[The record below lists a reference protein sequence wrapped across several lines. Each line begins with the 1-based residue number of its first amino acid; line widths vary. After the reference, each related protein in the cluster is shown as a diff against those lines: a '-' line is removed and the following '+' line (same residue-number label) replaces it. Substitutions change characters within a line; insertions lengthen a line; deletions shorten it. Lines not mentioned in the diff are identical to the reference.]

1 MCYFWQVIT
10 KGSTIFMATTQT
22 FETIIRLNSQEA
34 KNNLEQLKKK
44 VDDLK
49 AARDKAIQ
57 SKADSSFVK
66 DLNKD
71 LKAARAELRSYETGV
86 SKTISTLQS
95 LSDSSVKDI
104 KAAMRTLKQQ
114 MDLTTDP
121 EQYAQLQQKWE
132 ECRQRVD
139 EFKAAVEASETRVN
153 SLNATMKNLGS
164 SSLNDLTKAS
174 SILQAQLAGMNPQ
187 SDEYNSKAA
196 QLATVRQR
204 IDEIN
209 ASQKAANTTIDRYNQ
224 EIQQATAKSS
234 DLQRENELIDRTLK
248 NISGSTMRD
257 LDYSLKLVNEQLRG
271 AKQGTEEY
279 EKLTKSA
286 KQLKTQIAAINDEQ
300 KASKSAWSRMVD
312 VFNVNFGAITQGIAA
327 LSGLSFTIRK
337 CTEAYAEMNQEMY
350 NVTKYTGQTI
360 GQVEEM
366 NEDFKKLDTRTS
378 RTELNQLAE
387 AAGRLGIQS
396 KDKIEEFVDAADKIN
411 VALGDDLGQGA
422 VDKIGKLATM
432 FGESDRLGLRGAML
446 ATGSAVNDLAQSSSA
461 NAGYIV
467 DFTADLSGVASQAN
481 MAQSEIMGL
490 ASALDQNMQEEATS
504 ATVFSQLITKM
515 FQKPQKFAKLAG
527 MEVEKFTKLL
537 NTDANEALLTFLQT
551 MSNKGG
557 FDALAPMFSEM
568 GLEGTR
574 AVGVLSAVASHLDQ
588 VRAAQQTAAQSYKDG
603 TSVVDEFNV
612 QNQTVQAELDKAKKA
627 FNDLCVDLGEKL
639 LPVARYTISTTSLG
653 VKVLYELTMF
663 IPKHI
668 AAIAAVATALLF
680 YNGVLSV
687 AIIKRK
693 ALTAATKIAEAT
705 DKAFTATQ
713 LLMRNALVAL
723 HAVWALL
730 TKGVAGYTAVMR
742 AAKMASLTNPWTA
755 LATVLTGVGVA
766 VYYAVKALSAHRKA
780 MHDNLQ
786 SVKEANAV
794 KKLQASLSKEAA
806 EKTYDEK
813 VKIEQLTK
821 IIRSNVYTVGER
833 RKAVE
838 KLQEIIPDY
847 HASISREGQL
857 YNENTKAIKD
867 FIAELDR
874 AALAQAI
881 YSRKVEINKQKLSLE
896 FSKSKAQGSLKAVI
910 AERQAHPQKYS
921 SRKTPSMSAYSTNM
935 KDNQETNG
943 YLISNKK
950 QEEIHKKRIATYDS
964 ELKIKDRENKYLDSL
979 LSKDSNLSKAYNKVV
994 LGNTATA
1001 TPGSAGTGA
1010 GSGSAATG
1018 GKGGKGGK
1026 TDPNEEK
1033 YKKESEAL
1041 KKHLDEEQLALS
1053 QQLQGRKITEE
1064 QFDAESYKQKQDYYA
1079 QLFALQTK
1087 YGKDSTATQQAMV
1100 DASMAEAK
1108 RLAELDEQHMKESLD
1123 ARLRSYDEEQMAL
1136 IRQRTSGQ
1144 ITEEEYNE
1152 KLKQAE
1158 ILYHQDRLAII
1169 QEYGGDELQEQK
1181 WLLDQELEDL
1191 KQTEE
1196 EKKKV
1201 RLDTL
1206 NHMLENTDSYD
1217 RQCAII
1223 QKMYD
1228 EQLITYEDYQD
1239 KMTEIAMKKKG
1250 IREAVMRQA
1259 FDSVNQMISAS
1270 LQYSQACSDLEVAR
1284 ITANYDK
1291 QIEAAGNNSKKKKKL
1306 EEKRDKEIAAAKKK
1320 ANKRAMVMELA
1331 QAVASTA
1338 LAAINAY
1345 TSAAQVPYVGY
1356 LLAPIAAATATA
1368 AGLLQIATIKK
1379 QHQTQEATGY
1389 YEGGFTGGKRYR
1401 REAGVVHEGEFVANH
1416 MAVNNARIL
1425 PALQLIDQAQRNNTV
1440 GRLTEAD
1447 VSRAL
1452 GQNAT
1457 VVSAPNITVN
1467 SSSDELTAT
1476 MGEAR
1481 DVIDR
1486 LSAILAAGIHA
1497 SVSIDGPDGVAH
1509 QYDTFNKMNS
1519 RK

>member
-1 MCYFWQVIT
+1 
-10 KGSTIFMATTQT
+10 MATTQT

-34 KNNLEQLKKK
+34 KNNLEQLRKK

-114 MDLTTDP
+114 MELTTDP

-209 ASQKAANTTIDRYNQ
+209 ASQKAANTTIDKYNQ
-224 EIQQATAKSS
+224 EIQQTTAKCS

-257 LDYSLKLVNEQLRG
+257 LEYSLKLVNEQLRG
-271 AKQGTEEY
+271 TKQGTEEY

-300 KASKSAWSRMVD
+300 KEQKSAWSRMVD
-312 VFNVNFGAITQGIAA
+312 IFNVNFGAITQGIAA

-337 CTEAYAEMNQEMY
+337 CTDAYAEMNQEMY

-396 KDKIEEFVDAADKIN
+396 KEKIEEFVDAADKIN

-467 DFTADLSGVASQAN
+467 DFTADLSGVANQAN

-537 NTDANEALLTFLQT
+537 NTNANEALLTFLQT

-588 VRAAQQTAAQSYKDG
+588 VRVAQQTAAQSYKEG

-668 AAIAAVATALLF
+668 AAIAAVTTALLF

-687 AIIKRK
+687 AIIKRNV
-693 ALTAATKIAEAT
+693 LTAATKIAEAT

-713 LLMRNALVAL
+713 VLMKNALVAL

-742 AAKMASLTNPWTA
+742 AAKLASLTNPWTA

-766 VYYAVKALSAHRKA
+766 VYYAVKAWSAHRKA

-806 EKTYDEK
+806 ERTYDEK

-821 IIRSNVYTVGER
+821 IIRSNAYSVGER

-847 HASISREGQL
+847 HASISKEGQL
-857 YNENTKAIKD
+857 YNENTKAIQD

-896 FSKSKAQGSLKAVI
+896 FNKDKAQNSLKAVY
-910 AERQAHPQKYS
+910 AYRQANADKMKPKV
-921 SRKTPSMSAYSTNM
+921 AYTVHN
-935 KDNQETNG
+935 DETGQDVNV
-943 YLISNKK
+943 YKRNELREKNLK

-994 LGNTATA
+994 LGNTATT

-1010 GSGSAATG
+1010 GSASAATG
-1018 GKGGKGGK
+1018 GKGGKGGSK

-1041 KKHLDEEQLALS
+1041 KKHLDEEQLSLS

-1108 RLAELDEQHMKESLD
+1108 RLADLDEQHMKESLD

-1196 EKKKV
+1196 EKKKA

-1206 NHMLENTDSYD
+1206 NHKLETTDSYD
-1217 RQCAII
+1217 GQRAVI

-1239 KMTEIAMKKKG
+1239 KMTQIAQQKAQA
-1250 IREAVMRQA
+1250 RQAVMQQA
-1259 FDSVNQMISAS
+1259 FDSVNQMLSAAS
-1270 LQYSQACSDLEVAR
+1270 QYSQACSDLEVAR

-1338 LAAINAY
+1338 MAAINAY
-1345 TSAAQVPYVGY
+1345 SSAAQVPYVGY
-1356 LLAPIAAATATA
+1356 ILAPIAAATATA

-1509 QYDTFNKMNS
+1509 QYDVFNKMNS

>member
-1 MCYFWQVIT
+1 
-10 KGSTIFMATTQT
+10 MATTQT

-71 LKAARAELRSYETGV
+71 LKAARAELRSYETNV
-86 SKTISTLQS
+86 SNTVKTIED
-95 LSDSSVKDI
+95 LSSSSVKDV
-104 KAAMRTLKQQ
+104 KKAMRALKQE
-114 MDLTTDP
+114 MDKTADP
-121 EQYAQLQQKWE
+121 EKYVKLQGMWE
-132 ECRQRVD
+132 QCKQRVE
-139 EFKAAVEASETRVN
+139 EFSRAVEFSETKMK
-153 SLNATMKNLGS
+153 SLENVMNNLKTA
-164 SSLNDLTKAS
+164 SLNDLTGAS
-174 SILQAQLAGMNPQ
+174 GTLQSQLAGMNPQ
-187 SDEYNSKAA
+187 SDEYNLKAA

-209 ASQKAANTTIDRYNQ
+209 ASQKAANSTIDRYNQ

-248 NISGSTMRD
+248 NISGSSMRD

-271 AKQGTEEY
+271 TKQGTEEY

-300 KASKSAWSRMVD
+300 KEQKSAWSRMVD
-312 VFNVNFGAITQGIAA
+312 IFNVNFGAITQGIAM

-337 CTEAYAEMNQEMY
+337 CTEDYAEMNQEMY

-378 RTELNQLAE
+378 RTELNQLAG
-387 AAGRLGIQS
+387 AAGRLGIQG
-396 KDKIEEFVDAADKIN
+396 KEKIEEFVDAADKIN

-588 VRAAQQTAAQSYKDG
+588 VRVAQQTAAQSYKEG

-687 AIIKRK
+687 AIIKRN

-713 LLMRNALVAL
+713 LLMKNALVAL

-742 AAKMASLTNPWTA
+742 AGKMASLTNPWTA

-847 HASISREGQL
+847 HASISKEGQL
-857 YNENTKAIKD
+857 YNENTKAIQD

-896 FSKSKAQGSLKAVI
+896 FSKSKAQGSLKAVF
-910 AERQAHPQKYS
+910 AERQAHPQKYR

-1001 TPGSAGTGA
+1001 TPGSAGTEA

-1018 GKGGKGGK
+1018 GKGGKGGSK

-1064 QFDAESYKQKQDYYA
+1064 QFDAESYKRKQDYYA

-1196 EKKKV
+1196 EKKKA
-1201 RLDTL
+1201 RLDML
-1206 NHMLENTDSYD
+1206 NHKLETTDSYD
-1217 RQCAII
+1217 GQRAVI

-1239 KMTEIAMKKKG
+1239 KMTQIAQQKAQA
-1250 IREAVMRQA
+1250 RQAVMQQA
-1259 FDSVNQMISAS
+1259 FGSVNQMLSAAS
-1270 LQYSQACSDLEVAR
+1270 QYSQACSDLEVAR

-1291 QIEAAGNNSKKKKKL
+1291 QIEAAGNNTRKKKKL
-1306 EEKRDKEIAAAKKK
+1306 GEQRDKEIAAAKKK

-1338 LAAINAY
+1338 MAAINAY
-1345 TSAAQVPYVGY
+1345 SSAAQVPFVGY
-1356 LLAPIAAATATA
+1356 ILAPIAAATATA

-1389 YEGGFTGGKRYR
+1389 YEGGFTGGKRYS

>member
-1 MCYFWQVIT
+1 
-10 KGSTIFMATTQT
+10 MATTQT

-34 KNNLEQLKKK
+34 KNNLEQLKKR

-71 LKAARAELRSYETGV
+71 LKAARAELRSYETNV
-86 SKTISTLQS
+86 SNTVKTIED
-95 LSDSSVKDI
+95 LSSSSVKDV
-104 KAAMRTLKQQ
+104 KKAMRVLKQE
-114 MDLTTDP
+114 MEKTTDP
-121 EQYAQLQQKWE
+121 EDYVKLQARWE
-132 ECRQRVD
+132 ECKQRVD
-139 EFKAAVEASETRVN
+139 EFSHAVELSETRVK
-153 SLNATMKNLGS
+153 SLEKVMNNLKTA
-164 SSLNDLTKAS
+164 SLNDLTGAS
-174 SILQAQLAGMNPQ
+174 GTLQSQLAGMNPQ
-187 SDEYNSKAA
+187 SDEYNLKAA

-209 ASQKAANTTIDRYNQ
+209 ASQKAANTAIDRYNQ

-234 DLQRENELIDRTLK
+234 DLKRENELIDRTLK

-271 AKQGTEEY
+271 TKQGTEEY

-312 VFNVNFGAITQGIAA
+312 IFNVNFGAITQGIAM

-337 CTEAYAEMNQEMY
+337 CTDAYAEMNQEMY

-396 KDKIEEFVDAADKIN
+396 KEKIEEFVDAADKIN

-742 AAKMASLTNPWTA
+742 AAKIASLTNPWTA

-766 VYYAVKALSAHRKA
+766 VYYAVKAWSAHRKA

-847 HASISREGQL
+847 HASISKEGQL
-857 YNENTKAIKD
+857 YNENTKAIQD

-896 FSKSKAQGSLKAVI
+896 FSKSKAQGSLKAVF
-910 AERQAHPQKYS
+910 AERQAHPQKYR

-1018 GKGGKGGK
+1018 GKGGKGGSK

-1041 KKHLDEEQLALS
+1041 KEHLDEEQLALS

-1108 RLAELDEQHMKESLD
+1108 RLADLDEQHMKESLD
-1123 ARLRSYDEEQMAL
+1123 ARLRSYDEEQMEL

-1169 QEYGGDELQEQK
+1169 REYGGDELQEQK

-1196 EKKKV
+1196 EKKKA

-1206 NHMLENTDSYD
+1206 NHKLETTDSYD
-1217 RQCAII
+1217 GQRAVI

-1228 EQLITYEDYQD
+1228 EQLISYEDYQD
-1239 KMTEIAMKKKG
+1239 KMTQIAQQKAQA
-1250 IREAVMRQA
+1250 RQAVMQQA
-1259 FDSVNQMISAS
+1259 FDSVNQMLSAAS
-1270 LQYSQACSDLEVAR
+1270 QYSQACSDLEVAR

-1291 QIEAAGNNSKKKKKL
+1291 QIEAAGNNTRKKKKL
-1306 EEKRDKEIAAAKKK
+1306 EEQRDKEIAAAKKK

-1338 LAAINAY
+1338 MAAINAY
-1345 TSAAQVPYVGY
+1345 SSAAQVPFVGY
-1356 LLAPIAAATATA
+1356 ILAPIAAATATA
-1368 AGLLQIATIKK
+1368 DGLLQIATIKK

>member
-1 MCYFWQVIT
+1 
-10 KGSTIFMATTQT
+10 MATTQT

-34 KNNLEQLKKK
+34 KNNLEQLRKK

-114 MDLTTDP
+114 MELTTDP
-121 EQYAQLQQKWE
+121 EQYAQLQLKWE
-132 ECRQRVD
+132 ECKKRVD

-209 ASQKAANTTIDRYNQ
+209 ASQKAANTTIDKYNQ
-224 EIQQATAKSS
+224 EIQQATAKCS
-234 DLQRENELIDRTLK
+234 DMQRENELIDRTLK

-257 LDYSLKLVNEQLRG
+257 LEYSLKLVNEQLRG
-271 AKQGTEEY
+271 TKQGTEEY

-300 KASKSAWSRMVD
+300 KEQKSAWSRMVD

-337 CTEAYAEMNQEMY
+337 CTDAYAEMNQEMY

-396 KDKIEEFVDAADKIN
+396 KEKIEEFVDAADKIN

-588 VRAAQQTAAQSYKDG
+588 VRVAQQTAAQSYKDG
-603 TSVVDEFNV
+603 TSVVNEFNV

-668 AAIAAVATALLF
+668 AAIAAVTTALLF

-687 AIIKRK
+687 AIIKRNV
-693 ALTAATKIAEAT
+693 LTATTKIAEAT

-713 LLMRNALVAL
+713 ILMKNALVAL

-742 AAKMASLTNPWTA
+742 AAKLASLTNPWTA

-766 VYYAVKALSAHRKA
+766 VYYAVKAWSAHRKA

-806 EKTYDEK
+806 ERTYDEK

-821 IIRSNVYTVGER
+821 IIRSNAYTVGER

-847 HASISREGQL
+847 HASISKEGQL
-857 YNENTKAIKD
+857 YNENTKAIQD

-896 FSKSKAQGSLKAVI
+896 FNKDKAQNSLKAVY
-910 AERQAHPQKYS
+910 AYRQANADKMKPKV
-921 SRKTPSMSAYSTNM
+921 AYTVHN
-935 KDNQETNG
+935 DETGQDVNV
-943 YLISNKK
+943 YKRNELREKNLK

-994 LGNTATA
+994 LGNATTS
-1001 TPGSAGTGA
+1001 TPGSTGTGA
-1010 GSGSAATG
+1010 GSASAATG
-1018 GKGGKGGK
+1018 GKGGKGGSK

-1041 KKHLDEEQLALS
+1041 KKHLDEEQLTLS

-1108 RLAELDEQHMKESLD
+1108 RLADLDEQHMKESLD

-1158 ILYHQDRLAII
+1158 VLYHQDRLAII

-1196 EKKKV
+1196 EKKKA

-1206 NHMLENTDSYD
+1206 NHKLETTDSYD
-1217 RQCAII
+1217 GQRAVI

-1239 KMTEIAMKKKG
+1239 KMTQIAQQKAQA
-1250 IREAVMRQA
+1250 RQAVMQQA
-1259 FDSVNQMISAS
+1259 FDSVNQMLSAAS
-1270 LQYSQACSDLEVAR
+1270 QYSQACSDLEVAR

-1338 LAAINAY
+1338 MAAINAY
-1345 TSAAQVPYVGY
+1345 SSAAQVPYVGY
-1356 LLAPIAAATATA
+1356 ILAPIAAATATA

-1509 QYDTFNKMNS
+1509 QYKVFNKMNS

>member
-1 MCYFWQVIT
+1 
-10 KGSTIFMATTQT
+10 MATTQT

-34 KNNLEQLKKK
+34 KNNLEQLRKK

-114 MDLTTDP
+114 MELTTDP
-121 EQYAQLQQKWE
+121 EQYAQLQLKWE

-209 ASQKAANTTIDRYNQ
+209 ASQKAANTTIDKYNQ
-224 EIQQATAKSS
+224 EIRLATTKCS

-257 LDYSLKLVNEQLRG
+257 LEYSLKLVNEQLRG
-271 AKQGTEEY
+271 TKQGTEEY

-300 KASKSAWSRMVD
+300 KEQKSAWSRMVD

-337 CTEAYAEMNQEMY
+337 CTDAYAEMNQEMY

-396 KDKIEEFVDAADKIN
+396 KEKIEEFVDAADKIN

-588 VRAAQQTAAQSYKDG
+588 VRVAQQTAAQSYKDG

-668 AAIAAVATALLF
+668 AAIAAVTTALLF

-687 AIIKRK
+687 AIIKRNV
-693 ALTAATKIAEAT
+693 LTAATKIAEAT

-713 LLMRNALVAL
+713 VLMKNALVAL

-742 AAKMASLTNPWTA
+742 AAKLASLTNPWTA

-766 VYYAVKALSAHRKA
+766 VYYAVKAWSAHRKA

-806 EKTYDEK
+806 ERTYDEK

-821 IIRSNVYTVGER
+821 IIRSNAYTVGER

-847 HASISREGQL
+847 HASISKEGQL
-857 YNENTKAIKD
+857 YNENTKAIQD

-896 FSKSKAQGSLKAVI
+896 FNKDKAQNSLKAVY
-910 AERQAHPQKYS
+910 AYRQANADKMKPKV
-921 SRKTPSMSAYSTNM
+921 AYTVHN
-935 KDNQETNG
+935 DETGQDVNV
-943 YLISNKK
+943 YKRNELREKNLK

-994 LGNTATA
+994 LGNTATT

-1010 GSGSAATG
+1010 GSASAATG
-1018 GKGGKGGK
+1018 GKGGKGGSK
-1026 TDPNEEK
+1026 TDPDDDK

-1108 RLAELDEQHMKESLD
+1108 RLADLDEQHMKESLD

-1196 EKKKV
+1196 EKKKA

-1206 NHMLENTDSYD
+1206 NHKLETTDSYD
-1217 RQCAII
+1217 GQRAVI

-1239 KMTEIAMKKKG
+1239 KMTQIAQQKAQA
-1250 IREAVMRQA
+1250 RQAVMQQA
-1259 FDSVNQMISAS
+1259 FDSVNQMLSAAS
-1270 LQYSQACSDLEVAR
+1270 QYSQACSDLEVAR

-1338 LAAINAY
+1338 MAAINAY
-1345 TSAAQVPYVGY
+1345 SSAAQVPYVGY
-1356 LLAPIAAATATA
+1356 ILAPIAAATATA

-1476 MGEAR
+1476 VGEAR

-1509 QYDTFNKMNS
+1509 QYDVFNKMNS

>member
-1 MCYFWQVIT
+1 
-10 KGSTIFMATTQT
+10 MATTQS

-71 LKAARAELRSYETGV
+71 LKAARAELRSYETNV
-86 SKTISTLQS
+86 SNTVKTIED
-95 LSDSSVKDI
+95 LSSSSVKDV
-104 KAAMRTLKQQ
+104 KKAMRALKQE
-114 MDLTTDP
+114 MEKTADP
-121 EQYAQLQQKWE
+121 EKYVKLQGMWE
-132 ECRQRVD
+132 QCKQRVE
-139 EFKAAVEASETRVN
+139 EFSRAVEFSETKMK
-153 SLNATMKNLGS
+153 SLENVMNNLKTA
-164 SSLNDLTKAS
+164 SLNDLTGAS
-174 SILQAQLAGMNPQ
+174 GTLQSQLAGMNPQ
-187 SDEYNSKAA
+187 SDEYSLKAA

-257 LDYSLKLVNEQLRG
+257 LEYSLKLVNEQLRG

-300 KASKSAWSRMVD
+300 KEQKSAWSRMVD
-312 VFNVNFGAITQGIAA
+312 IFNVNFGAITQGIAA

-337 CTEAYAEMNQEMY
+337 CTDAYAEMNQEMY

-378 RTELNQLAE
+378 RTELNQLAG
-387 AAGRLGIQS
+387 AAGRLGIQG
-396 KDKIEEFVDAADKIN
+396 KEKIEEFVDAADKIN

-588 VRAAQQTAAQSYKDG
+588 VRVAQQTAAQSYKDG

-687 AIIKRK
+687 AIIKRNV
-693 ALTAATKIAEAT
+693 LTAATKIAEAT

-713 LLMRNALVAL
+713 LLMKNALVAL

-766 VYYAVKALSAHRKA
+766 VYYAVKAWSAHRKA

-821 IIRSNVYTVGER
+821 IIRSNAYSVGER

-847 HASISREGQL
+847 HASISKEGQL
-857 YNENTKAIKD
+857 YNENTKAIQD

-896 FSKSKAQGSLKAVI
+896 FNKDKAQNSLKAVY
-910 AERQAHPQKYS
+910 AYRQANADKMKPKV
-921 SRKTPSMSAYSTNM
+921 AYTVHN
-935 KDNQETNG
+935 DETGQDVNV
-943 YLISNKK
+943 YKRNELREKSLK

-964 ELKIKDRENKYLDSL
+964 ELKIKNRENKYLDSL

-994 LGNTATA
+994 LGNSATS
-1001 TPGSAGTGA
+1001 TPGSTGTGA

-1018 GKGGKGGK
+1018 GKGGKGGSK

-1087 YGKDSTATQQAMV
+1087 YGKDYTATQQAMV

-1108 RLAELDEQHMKESLD
+1108 RLADLDEQHMKESLD

-1169 QEYGGDELQEQK
+1169 REYGGDELQEQK
-1181 WLLDQELEDL
+1181 WLLDQELENL

-1196 EKKKV
+1196 EKKKA

-1206 NHMLENTDSYD
+1206 NHKLETTDSYD
-1217 RQCAII
+1217 GQRAVI

-1239 KMTEIAMKKKG
+1239 RMTQIAQQKAQA
-1250 IREAVMRQA
+1250 RQAVMQQA
-1259 FDSVNQMISAS
+1259 FDSVNQMLSAAS
-1270 LQYSQACSDLEVAR
+1270 QYSQACSDLEVAR

-1291 QIEAAGNNSKKKKKL
+1291 QIEAAGNNTRKKKKL

-1338 LAAINAY
+1338 MAAINAY
-1345 TSAAQVPYVGY
+1345 SSAAQVPYVGY
-1356 LLAPIAAATATA
+1356 ILAPIAAATATA

>member
-1 MCYFWQVIT
+1 
-10 KGSTIFMATTQT
+10 MATTQT

-34 KNNLEQLKKK
+34 KNNLEQLKKR

-57 SKADSSFVK
+57 SKADSSFIK
-66 DLNKD
+66 DINKD
-71 LKAARAELRSYETGV
+71 LKAARSELHSYEANV
-86 SKTISTLQS
+86 SNTVKTIES
-95 LSDSSVKDI
+95 LSSSSVKDV
-104 KAAMRTLKQQ
+104 KKAMRALKQE
-114 MDLTTDP
+114 MDKTADP
-121 EQYAQLQQKWE
+121 EKYVKLQGMWE
-132 ECRQRVD
+132 QCKQRVD
-139 EFKAAVEASETRVN
+139 EFSHAVEFSETKMK
-153 SLNATMKNLGS
+153 SLENVMNNLKTA
-164 SSLNDLTKAS
+164 SLNDLTGAS
-174 SILQAQLAGMNPQ
+174 GTLQSQLAGMNPQ
-187 SDEYNSKAA
+187 SDEYNLKAA

-257 LDYSLKLVNEQLRG
+257 LEYSLKLVNEQLRG
-271 AKQGTEEY
+271 TKQGTEEY

-300 KASKSAWSRMVD
+300 KEQKSAWSRMVD

-396 KDKIEEFVDAADKIN
+396 KEKIEEFVDAADKIN

-588 VRAAQQTAAQSYKDG
+588 VRVAQQTAAQSYKEG
-603 TSVVDEFNV
+603 TSVVNEFNV

-713 LLMRNALVAL
+713 LLMKNALVAL

-766 VYYAVKALSAHRKA
+766 VYYAVKALNAHRKA

-847 HASISREGQL
+847 HASISKEGQL
-857 YNENTKAIKD
+857 YNENTKAIQD

-896 FSKSKAQGSLKAVI
+896 FNKDKAQNSLKAVY
-910 AERQAHPQKYS
+910 AYRQVNADKMKPKV
-921 SRKTPSMSAYSTNM
+921 AYTVHN
-935 KDNQETNG
+935 DETGQDVNV
-943 YLISNKK
+943 YKRNELREKNLK

-1018 GKGGKGGK
+1018 GKGGKGGSK

-1064 QFDAESYKQKQDYYA
+1064 QFDAESYKRKQDYYA

-1196 EKKKV
+1196 EKRNA
-1201 RLDTL
+1201 RLDML
-1206 NHMLENTDSYD
+1206 NHKLEITDSYD
-1217 RQCAII
+1217 GQRAVI

-1239 KMTEIAMKKKG
+1239 KMTQIAQQKAQA
-1250 IREAVMRQA
+1250 RQAVMQQA
-1259 FDSVNQMISAS
+1259 FDSVNQMLSAAS
-1270 LQYSQACSDLEVAR
+1270 QYSQACSDLEVAR

-1291 QIEAAGNNSKKKKKL
+1291 QIEAAGNNTRKKKKL
-1306 EEKRDKEIAAAKKK
+1306 EEQRDKEIAAAKKK

-1338 LAAINAY
+1338 MAAINAY
-1345 TSAAQVPYVGY
+1345 SSAAQVPFVGY
-1356 LLAPIAAATATA
+1356 ILAPIAAATATA

>member
-1 MCYFWQVIT
+1 
-10 KGSTIFMATTQT
+10 MATTQT

-34 KNNLEQLKKK
+34 KNNLEQLKKR

-57 SKADSSFVK
+57 SKGDSSFVK

-121 EQYAQLQQKWE
+121 EQYAQLQLKWE

-164 SSLNDLTKAS
+164 SSLNELTKAS

-234 DLQRENELIDRTLK
+234 DLQRENKLIDRTLK

-257 LDYSLKLVNEQLRG
+257 LEYSLKLVNEQLRG
-271 AKQGTEEY
+271 TKQGTEEY

-300 KASKSAWSRMVD
+300 KEQKSAWSRMVD
-312 VFNVNFGAITQGIAA
+312 IFNVNFGAITQGIAA

-337 CTEAYAEMNQEMY
+337 CTDAYAEMNQEMY

-378 RTELNQLAE
+378 RTELNQLAG
-387 AAGRLGIQS
+387 AVGRLGIQG
-396 KDKIEEFVDAADKIN
+396 KEKIEEFVDAADKIN

-537 NTDANEALLTFLQT
+537 NTDANEALLAFLQT

-588 VRAAQQTAAQSYKDG
+588 VRVAQQTAAQSYKEG

-687 AIIKRK
+687 AIIKRN

-766 VYYAVKALSAHRKA
+766 VYYAVKAWSAHRKA

-806 EKTYDEK
+806 ERTYDEK

-821 IIRSNVYTVGER
+821 IIRSNAYTVGER

-847 HASISREGQL
+847 HASISKEGQL
-857 YNENTKAIKD
+857 YNENTKAIQD

-896 FSKSKAQGSLKAVI
+896 FSKSKAQGSLKAVF
-910 AERQAHPQKYS
+910 AERQAHPQKYR

-950 QEEIHKKRIATYDS
+950 QEEIHRKRIANYDS
-964 ELKIKDRENKYLDSL
+964 ELKVRNKESEYLDKL
-979 LSKDSNLSKAYNKVV
+979 LAKDSNLSKAYNKVV
-994 LGNTATA
+994 LGNATTS
-1001 TPGSAGTGA
+1001 TPGSTGTGA
-1010 GSGSAATG
+1010 GSGSAATE
-1018 GKGGKGGK
+1018 GKGGKGSSK

-1152 KLKQAE
+1152 KLKQTE

-1206 NHMLENTDSYD
+1206 NHKLETTDSYD
-1217 RQCAII
+1217 GQRAII

-1228 EQLITYEDYQD
+1228 EQLITYSDYQD
-1239 KMTEIAMKKKG
+1239 KMTQIAQQKAQA
-1250 IREAVMRQA
+1250 RQAVMQQA
-1259 FDSVNQMISAS
+1259 FDSVNQMLSAAS
-1270 LQYSQACSDLEVAR
+1270 QYSQACSDLEVAR

-1306 EEKRDKEIAAAKKK
+1306 EEQRDKEIAAAKKK

-1338 LAAINAY
+1338 MAAINAY
-1345 TSAAQVPYVGY
+1345 SSAAQVPFVGY

>member
-1 MCYFWQVIT
+1 
-10 KGSTIFMATTQT
+10 MATTQT

-34 KNNLEQLKKK
+34 KNNLEQLRKK

-114 MDLTTDP
+114 MELTTDP
-121 EQYAQLQQKWE
+121 EQYAQLQLKWE
-132 ECRQRVD
+132 ECKKRVD

-153 SLNATMKNLGS
+153 SLNAMMKNLGS

-209 ASQKAANTTIDRYNQ
+209 ASQKAANTTIDKYNQ
-224 EIQQATAKSS
+224 EIQQATAKCS

-257 LDYSLKLVNEQLRG
+257 LEYSLKLVNEQLRG
-271 AKQGTEEY
+271 TKQGTEEY

-300 KASKSAWSRMVD
+300 KEQKSAWSRMVD

-337 CTEAYAEMNQEMY
+337 CTDAYAEMNQEMY

-378 RTELNQLAE
+378 RIELNQLAE

-396 KDKIEEFVDAADKIN
+396 KEKIEEFVDAADKIN

-588 VRAAQQTAAQSYKDG
+588 VRVAQQTAAQSYKEG

-687 AIIKRK
+687 AIIKRNV
-693 ALTAATKIAEAT
+693 LTAATKIAEAT

-713 LLMRNALVAL
+713 ILMKNALVAL

-766 VYYAVKALSAHRKA
+766 VYYAVKAWSAHRKA

-806 EKTYDEK
+806 ERTYDEK

-821 IIRSNVYTVGER
+821 IIRSNAYSVGER

-847 HASISREGQL
+847 HASISKEGQL
-857 YNENTKAIKD
+857 YNENTKAIQD

-896 FSKSKAQGSLKAVI
+896 FNKDKAQNSLKAVY
-910 AERQAHPQKYS
+910 AYRQANADKMKPKV
-921 SRKTPSMSAYSTNM
+921 AYTVHN
-935 KDNQETNG
+935 DETGQDVNV
-943 YLISNKK
+943 YKRNELREKNLK

-994 LGNTATA
+994 LGNATTS

-1010 GSGSAATG
+1010 GSASAATG
-1018 GKGGKGGK
+1018 GKGGKGGSK

-1108 RLAELDEQHMKESLD
+1108 RLADLDEQHMKESLD

-1196 EKKKV
+1196 EKKKA

-1206 NHMLENTDSYD
+1206 NHKLETTDSYD
-1217 RQCAII
+1217 GQRAVI

-1239 KMTEIAMKKKG
+1239 KMTQIAQQKAQA
-1250 IREAVMRQA
+1250 RQAVMQQA
-1259 FDSVNQMISAS
+1259 FDSVNQMLSAAS
-1270 LQYSQACSDLEVAR
+1270 QYSQACSDLEVAR

-1356 LLAPIAAATATA
+1356 ILAPIAAATATA

-1509 QYDTFNKMNS
+1509 QYKVFNKMNS

>member
-1 MCYFWQVIT
+1 
-10 KGSTIFMATTQT
+10 MATTQT

-71 LKAARAELRSYETGV
+71 LKAARAELRSYETNV
-86 SKTISTLQS
+86 SNTVKTIED
-95 LSDSSVKDI
+95 LSSSSVKDV
-104 KAAMRTLKQQ
+104 KKAMRALKQE
-114 MDLTTDP
+114 MEKTADP
-121 EQYAQLQQKWE
+121 EKYVKLQGMWE
-132 ECRQRVD
+132 QCKQRVE
-139 EFKAAVEASETRVN
+139 EFSRAVEFSETKMK
-153 SLNATMKNLGS
+153 SLENVMNNLKTA
-164 SSLNDLTKAS
+164 SLNDLTGAS
-174 SILQAQLAGMNPQ
+174 GTLQSQLAGMNPQ
-187 SDEYNSKAA
+187 SDEYSLKAA

-257 LDYSLKLVNEQLRG
+257 LEYSLKLVNEQLRG

-300 KASKSAWSRMVD
+300 KEQKSAWSRMVD
-312 VFNVNFGAITQGIAA
+312 IFNVNFGAITQGIAA

-337 CTEAYAEMNQEMY
+337 CTDAYAEMNQEMY

-588 VRAAQQTAAQSYKDG
+588 VRVAQQTAAQSYKDG

-687 AIIKRK
+687 AIIKRN

-766 VYYAVKALSAHRKA
+766 VYYAVKAWSAHRKA

-821 IIRSNVYTVGER
+821 IIRSNAYSVGER

-847 HASISREGQL
+847 HASISKEGQL
-857 YNENTKAIKD
+857 YNENTKAIQD

-896 FSKSKAQGSLKAVI
+896 FNKDKAQNSLKAVY
-910 AERQAHPQKYS
+910 AYRQANADKMKPKV
-921 SRKTPSMSAYSTNM
+921 AYTVHN
-935 KDNQETNG
+935 DETGQDVNV
-943 YLISNKK
+943 YKRNELREKSLK

-964 ELKIKDRENKYLDSL
+964 ELKIKNRENKYLDSL

-994 LGNTATA
+994 LGNTTTS
-1001 TPGSAGTGA
+1001 TPGSTGTGA

-1018 GKGGKGGK
+1018 GKGGKGGSK

-1087 YGKDSTATQQAMV
+1087 YGKDYTATQQAMV

-1108 RLAELDEQHMKESLD
+1108 RLADLDEQHMKESLD

-1169 QEYGGDELQEQK
+1169 REYGGDELQEQK
-1181 WLLDQELEDL
+1181 WLLDQELENL

-1196 EKKKV
+1196 EKKKA

-1206 NHMLENTDSYD
+1206 NHKLETTDSYD
-1217 RQCAII
+1217 GQRAVI

-1239 KMTEIAMKKKG
+1239 RMTQIAQQKAQA
-1250 IREAVMRQA
+1250 RQAVMQQA
-1259 FDSVNQMISAS
+1259 FDSVNQMLSAAS
-1270 LQYSQACSDLEVAR
+1270 QYSQACSDLEVAR

-1291 QIEAAGNNSKKKKKL
+1291 QIEAAGNNTRKKKKL

-1338 LAAINAY
+1338 MAAINAY
-1345 TSAAQVPYVGY
+1345 SSAAQVPYVGY
-1356 LLAPIAAATATA
+1356 ILAPIAAATATA

>member
-1 MCYFWQVIT
+1 
-10 KGSTIFMATTQT
+10 MATTQT

-34 KNNLEQLKKK
+34 KNNLEQLRKK

-71 LKAARAELRSYETGV
+71 LKAARSELHSYEANV
-86 SKTISTLQS
+86 SNTVKTIEN
-95 LSDSSVKDI
+95 LSSSSVKDV
-104 KAAMRTLKQQ
+104 KKAMRALKQE
-114 MDLTTDP
+114 MEKTTDP
-121 EQYAQLQQKWE
+121 EDYVKLQARWE
-132 ECRQRVD
+132 ECKQRVD
-139 EFKAAVEASETRVN
+139 EFSHAVELSETRVK
-153 SLNATMKNLGS
+153 SLEKVMNNLKTA
-164 SSLNDLTKAS
+164 SLNDLTGAS
-174 SILQAQLAGMNPQ
+174 GTLQSQLAGMNPQ
-187 SDEYNSKAA
+187 SDEYNTKAA

-209 ASQKAANTTIDRYNQ
+209 ASQKAANTTIDKYNQ
-224 EIQQATAKSS
+224 EIRQATAKCS

-257 LDYSLKLVNEQLRG
+257 LEYSLKLVNEQLRG
-271 AKQGTEEY
+271 TKQGTEEY

-300 KASKSAWSRMVD
+300 KASKSLWSRGTD
-312 VFNVNFGAITQGIAA
+312 WLNTNWGAMTQILGAVT
-327 LSGLSFTIRK
+327 GLSVTIRK
-337 CTEAYAEMNQEMY
+337 CTTAFAEMNQEMY

-378 RTELNQLAE
+378 RIELNQLAE

-396 KDKIEEFVDAADKIN
+396 KEKIEEFVDAADKIN

-588 VRAAQQTAAQSYKDG
+588 VRVAQQTAAQSYKDG
-603 TSVVDEFNV
+603 TSVVNEFNV

-627 FNDLCVDLGEKL
+627 FNDICVDLGEKL

-687 AIIKRK
+687 AIIKRN

-713 LLMRNALVAL
+713 VLMKNALVAL

-766 VYYAVKALSAHRKA
+766 VYYAVKAWSAHRKA

-794 KKLQASLSKEAA
+794 KKLQVSLSKEAA

-821 IIRSNVYTVGER
+821 IIRSNAYTVGER

-838 KLQEIIPDY
+838 KLQEIISDY
-847 HASISREGQL
+847 HASISKEGQL
-857 YNENTKAIKD
+857 YNENTKAIQD

-896 FSKSKAQGSLKAVI
+896 FSKSKAQGSLKAVL

-950 QEEIHKKRIATYDS
+950 QEEIHKKRIANYDS
-964 ELKIKDRENKYLDSL
+964 ELKVRNKESEYLDKL
-979 LSKDSNLSKAYNKVV
+979 LARDKNLSKEYNKVV
-994 LGNTATA
+994 LGNTAT
-1001 TPGSAGTGA
+1001 TTHGSTGTGA
-1010 GSGSAATG
+1010 ASGSGSAE
-1018 GKGGKGGK
+1018 GKGGKSGKGGSK
-1026 TDPNEEK
+1026 TDPNDDK

-1152 KLKQAE
+1152 KQKQSE

-1181 WLLDQELEDL
+1181 WLLDQELENL

-1196 EKKKV
+1196 EKKKA

-1206 NHMLENTDSYD
+1206 NQKLETTDSYD
-1217 RQCAII
+1217 GQRAII

-1239 KMTEIAMKKKG
+1239 KMTQIAMKKKG

-1259 FDSVNQMISAS
+1259 FDSMNQMLSAS

-1356 LLAPIAAATATA
+1356 ILAPIAAATATA

>member
-1 MCYFWQVIT
+1 
-10 KGSTIFMATTQT
+10 MATTQT

-71 LKAARAELRSYETGV
+71 LKAARAELRSYETNV
-86 SKTISTLQS
+86 SNTVKTIED
-95 LSDSSVKDI
+95 LSSSSVKDV
-104 KAAMRTLKQQ
+104 KKAMRALKQE
-114 MDLTTDP
+114 MEKTADP
-121 EQYAQLQQKWE
+121 EKYVKLQGMWE
-132 ECRQRVD
+132 QCKQRVE
-139 EFKAAVEASETRVN
+139 EFSRAVEFSETKMK
-153 SLNATMKNLGS
+153 SLENVMNNLKTA
-164 SSLNDLTKAS
+164 SLNDLTGAS
-174 SILQAQLAGMNPQ
+174 GTLQSQLAGMNPQ
-187 SDEYNSKAA
+187 SDEYSLKAA

-257 LDYSLKLVNEQLRG
+257 LEYSLKLVNEQLRG

-300 KASKSAWSRMVD
+300 KEQKSAWSRMVD
-312 VFNVNFGAITQGIAA
+312 IFNVNFGAITQGIAA

-337 CTEAYAEMNQEMY
+337 CTDAYAEMNQEMY

-378 RTELNQLAE
+378 RTELNQLAG
-387 AAGRLGIQS
+387 AAGRLGIQG
-396 KDKIEEFVDAADKIN
+396 KEKIEEFVDAADKIN

-588 VRAAQQTAAQSYKDG
+588 VRVAQQTAAQSYKDG

-687 AIIKRK
+687 AIIKRNV
-693 ALTAATKIAEAT
+693 LTAATKIAEAT

-713 LLMRNALVAL
+713 VLMKNALVAL

-766 VYYAVKALSAHRKA
+766 VYYAVKAWSAHRKA

-821 IIRSNVYTVGER
+821 IIRSNAYSVGER

-847 HASISREGQL
+847 HASISKEGQL
-857 YNENTKAIKD
+857 YNENTKAIQD

-874 AALAQAI
+874 AAMAQAI

-896 FSKSKAQGSLKAVI
+896 FNKDKAQNSLKAVY
-910 AERQAHPQKYS
+910 AYRQANADKMKPKV
-921 SRKTPSMSAYSTNM
+921 AYTVHN
-935 KDNQETNG
+935 DETGQDVNV
-943 YLISNKK
+943 YKRNELREKNLK

-994 LGNTATA
+994 LGNSATT
-1001 TPGSAGTGA
+1001 TPGSTGTGA

-1018 GKGGKGGK
+1018 GKGGKGGSK

-1196 EKKKV
+1196 EKKKKKV

-1206 NHMLENTDSYD
+1206 NHKLETTDSYD
-1217 RQCAII
+1217 GQRAII

-1239 KMTEIAMKKKG
+1239 RMTQIAQQKAQA
-1250 IREAVMRQA
+1250 RQAVMQQA
-1259 FDSVNQMISAS
+1259 FDSVNQMLSAAS
-1270 LQYSQACSDLEVAR
+1270 QYSQACSDLEVAR

-1291 QIEAAGNNSKKKKKL
+1291 QIEAAGNNTRKKKKL

-1338 LAAINAY
+1338 MAAINAY
-1345 TSAAQVPYVGY
+1345 SSAAQVPYVGY
-1356 LLAPIAAATATA
+1356 ILAPIAAATATA

>member
-1 MCYFWQVIT
+1 
-10 KGSTIFMATTQT
+10 MATTQT

-34 KNNLEQLKKK
+34 KNNLEQLKKR

-57 SKADSSFVK
+57 SKADSSFIK
-66 DLNKD
+66 DINKD
-71 LKAARAELRSYETGV
+71 LKAARSELHSYEANV
-86 SKTISTLQS
+86 SNTVKTIES
-95 LSDSSVKDI
+95 LSSSSVKDV
-104 KAAMRTLKQQ
+104 KKAMRALKQE
-114 MDLTTDP
+114 MDKTADP
-121 EQYAQLQQKWE
+121 EKYVKLQGMWE
-132 ECRQRVD
+132 QCKQRVE
-139 EFKAAVEASETRVN
+139 EFSRAVEFSETKMK
-153 SLNATMKNLGS
+153 SLENVMNNLKTA
-164 SSLNDLTKAS
+164 SLNDLTGAS
-174 SILQAQLAGMNPQ
+174 GTLQSQLAGMNPQ
-187 SDEYNSKAA
+187 SDEYNLKAA

-234 DLQRENELIDRTLK
+234 DLQRENQLIDRTLK

-271 AKQGTEEY
+271 TKQGTEEY

-337 CTEAYAEMNQEMY
+337 CTDAYAEMNQEMY

-378 RTELNQLAE
+378 RTELNQLAG
-387 AAGRLGIQS
+387 AAGRLGIQG
-396 KDKIEEFVDAADKIN
+396 KEKIEEFVDAADKIN

-588 VRAAQQTAAQSYKDG
+588 VRVAQQTAAQSYKDG

-687 AIIKRK
+687 AIIKRNT
-693 ALTAATKIAEAT
+693 LTAATKIAEAT

-713 LLMRNALVAL
+713 LLMKNALVAL

-730 TKGVAGYTAVMR
+730 TKGIAGYTAVMR

-766 VYYAVKALSAHRKA
+766 VYYAVKAWSAHRKA

-821 IIRSNVYTVGER
+821 IIRSNAYSVGER

-847 HASISREGQL
+847 HASISKEGQL
-857 YNENTKAIKD
+857 YNENTKAIQD

-896 FSKSKAQGSLKAVI
+896 FNKDKAQNSLKAVY
-910 AERQAHPQKYS
+910 AYRQANADKMKPKV
-921 SRKTPSMSAYSTNM
+921 AYTVHN
-935 KDNQETNG
+935 DETGQDVNV
-943 YLISNKK
+943 YKRNELREKSLK

-964 ELKIKDRENKYLDSL
+964 ELKIKNRENKYLDSL

-994 LGNTATA
+994 LGNTATS

-1018 GKGGKGGK
+1018 GKGGKGGSK

-1087 YGKDSTATQQAMV
+1087 YGKDYTATQQAMV

-1108 RLAELDEQHMKESLD
+1108 RLADLDEQHMKESLD

-1169 QEYGGDELQEQK
+1169 REYGGDELQEQK
-1181 WLLDQELEDL
+1181 WLLDQELENL

-1196 EKKKV
+1196 EKKKA

-1206 NHMLENTDSYD
+1206 NHKLETTDSYD
-1217 RQCAII
+1217 GQRAVI

-1239 KMTEIAMKKKG
+1239 RMTQIAQQKAQA
-1250 IREAVMRQA
+1250 RQAVMQQA
-1259 FDSVNQMISAS
+1259 FDSVNQMLSAAS
-1270 LQYSQACSDLEVAR
+1270 QYSQACSDLEVAR

-1291 QIEAAGNNSKKKKKL
+1291 QIEAAGNNTRKKKKL

-1338 LAAINAY
+1338 MAAINAY
-1345 TSAAQVPYVGY
+1345 SSAAQVPFVGY